1 MKLICN
7 GKVIH
12 DEKTLAEQ
20 SVKNGNLILALVLVE
35 SPTEVEN
42 AEAAVKELENVK
54 ADTKLLA
61 SADSDY
67 MQAFN
72 KKLCCPVSF
81 GCYCALFFS

>member
-12 DEKTLAEQ
+12 DNKTLGEQ
-20 SVKNGNLILALVLVE
+20 SVKNGNLVLALVLVE

-42 AEAAVKELENVK
+42 AEAAAKELENVK

-61 SADSDY
+61 SSDSDY
-67 MQAFN
+67 MLAIKTSLKSVHFCN
-72 KKLCCPVSF
+72 IVHF
-81 GCYCALFFS
+81 